1 MKCELCGEKSA
12 RVRRITR
19 SYGKGDNLLVIE
31 NIPIVSCP
39 ACGESY
45 FTADTLHELER
56 IKLHRKDFA
65 DQRRVLVAG
74 FARSA

>member
-1 MKCELCGEKSA
+1 MKCSLCRKNNA
-12 RVRRITR
+12 RVRRVTR
-19 SYGKGDNLLVIE
+19 SYSKGENLLVIE

-45 FTADTLHELER
+45 FTADTLHEIER

-65 DQRRVLVAG
+65 DQRCVSVAG

>member
-1 MKCELCGEKSA
+1 MKCELCGESSA

-45 FTADTLHELER
+45 FTADTLHEIER

-65 DQRRVLVAG
+65 DQRRVSVAR
-74 FARSA
+74 FARTA